1 MKKVLLISAN
11 RMKKPYP
18 VYPLGLD
25 YVVGVLNARYETKIL
40 DVNELSSLEKLGEQ
54 VRSYTPDYIGLSI
67 RNIDNTDTINSKGF
81 LSDYQQLVDVIRRN
95 SQAPLILGGSGYT
108 VFPLEFIHALDA
120 DYGIAGEGERFPELL
135 AALEDKTDVTAISG
149 IVTRQS
155 TSVAYRAW
163 DGSMHRTFD
172 PESTHTKYY
181 LSYGGML
188 NLQTKRGCPFR

>member
-81 LSDYQQLVDVIRRN
+81 LS
-95 SQAPLILGGSGYT
+95 
-108 VFPLEFIHALDA
+108 
-120 DYGIAGEGERFPELL
+120 
-135 AALEDKTDVTAISG
+135 
-149 IVTRQS
+149 
-155 TSVAYRAW
+155 
-163 DGSMHRTFD
+163 
-172 PESTHTKYY
+172 
-181 LSYGGML
+181 
-188 NLQTKRGCPFR
+188 